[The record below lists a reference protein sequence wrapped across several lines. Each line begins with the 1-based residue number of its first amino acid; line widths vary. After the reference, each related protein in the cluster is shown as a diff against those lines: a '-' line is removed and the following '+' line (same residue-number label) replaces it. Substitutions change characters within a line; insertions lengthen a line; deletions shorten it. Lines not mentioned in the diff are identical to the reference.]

1 MSKYKK
7 LFIYIILS
15 VVVAM
20 CFFYAAIYI
29 GGAGSVLAQAAPEL
43 ENVDDTQSD
52 PDTANVTF
60 FSRIWEFIVLHK
72 EEIFTVV
79 GNIVLI
85 TYMIVKNKKSK
96 TTLMELGTNL
106 TSVKTGVNNT
116 ATLQNNVVE
125 VTNELIEGYNKF
137 ETAINNFDSLENE
150 RYKTMLTA
158 AAQTKAILEILTTVY
173 ANSKNLPQGV
183 KDLVNLKYADV
194 LKLVSDSDEAKL
206 KEATD
211 NAIKPEE

>member
-20 CFFYAAIYI
+20 CFFYAALYI

-60 FSRIWEFIVLHK
+60 FGRIWEFIVLHK

-116 ATLQNNVVE
+116 ASLQHNVVE

-137 ETAINNFDSLENE
+137 ETAINNFDALETE
-150 RYKTMLTA
+150 RYNTMLTA
-158 AAQTKAILEILTTVY
+158 AAQTKEILEILTTVY

>member
-20 CFFYAAIYI
+20 CFIYAAIYI

-60 FSRIWEFIVLHK
+60 FGRIWEFIVLHK

-150 RYKTMLTA
+150 RYKTMLAA

-183 KDLVNLKYADV
+183 KDIVNLKYADV